1 MCFIG
6 TKTGKKGLKKLDFRA
21 KMSEKQAKNEGF
33 KSFLRQKVVF
43 FASKLIVITA
53 FLILFRLFLG
63 CKSVSTVPSVS
74 LF

>member
-43 FASKLIVITA
+43 L
-53 FLILFRLFLG
+53 LQN
-63 CKSVSTVPSVS
+63 
-74 LF
+74 